1 MGGSHCRVPTPAPS
15 HPVLVIAH
23 RGFSAEAPEN
33 TLAAFRMA
41 RAAGAD
47 AVELD
52 VTTSRDG
59 EVVVLHDP
67 KVDRTTNG
75 RGKVAELTWKE
86 LRALDAGSWFDR
98 RYAGERIPTLEEVLR
113 LLGPTGL
120 LINIEIKRE
129 AAPGIEEKVSE
140 LVRRAGLSERV
151 VVSSFDH
158 PRVVRMREIAPRLV
172 TAVLV
177 GRASLTGPSP
187 AAAARG
193 AGAPMLVAQHRA
205 LNPEAVKE
213 ARRLGLKV
221 WAYTVDATKDMKR
234 MLGLGV
240 DGIVT
245 NHPDRLRALL
255 QEISGAQGR

>member
-1 MGGSHCRVPTPAPS
+1 
-15 HPVLVIAH
+15 LVIAH
-23 RGFSAEAPEN
+23 RGFSGQAPEN

-41 RAAGAD
+41 QAAGAD

-52 VTTSRDG
+52 VTTSKDG
-59 EVVVLHDP
+59 EVVVIHDP

-75 RGKVAELTWKE
+75 RGKVADLTLKE
-86 LRALDAGSWFDR
+86 LLALDAGSWFDR
-98 RYAGERIPTLEEVLR
+98 RYAEERIPTLEEVLR

-120 LINIEIKRE
+120 LINIEIKKE
-129 AAPGIEEKVSE
+129 AALGTEEKVSE
-140 LVRRAGLSERV
+140 LVRRAGLLERV

-158 PRVVRMREIAPRLV
+158 PRVVRVREIAPRLV

-177 GRASLTGPSP
+177 GRASLAGPSL
-187 AAAARG
+187 AAAARD
-193 AGAPMLVAQHRA
+193 AGARMLVAQHRA
-205 LNPEAVKE
+205 LTLEAVEE

-221 WAYTVDATKDMKR
+221 WAYTADSTRDMKR

-255 QEISGAQGR
+255 QELSGAQGR